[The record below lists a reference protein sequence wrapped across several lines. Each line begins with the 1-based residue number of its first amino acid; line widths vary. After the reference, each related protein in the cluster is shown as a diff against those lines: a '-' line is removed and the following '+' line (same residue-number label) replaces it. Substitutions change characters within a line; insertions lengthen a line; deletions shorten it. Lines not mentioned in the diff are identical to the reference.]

1 MFNIGGGEIIGLAV
15 LGMILVG
22 PERMPSIAAD
32 AARYL
37 NKLKKFAQNATDEL
51 KENLGPGYED
61 LKVTDLNPKKFI
73 KKTIGD
79 AMEQVE
85 EKPAAKVRS
94 GFVMNLVDQI
104 TEALSKVN
112 DPELHKPI
120 TELGMVET
128 ITVSDG
134 IAKLKIL
141 LTIVGC
147 PMKDRLQSDI
157 TNSLSDLA
165 EIKKVEIEFGVMSE
179 EQRNNVKKIIR
190 GGREK
195 FIPFAQPD
203 SLTRVLG
210 IASGKGGVGKSS
222 VTVNLAVA
230 AAKRGLKVGIL
241 DADVYGH
248 SVPRLMGILDQRPTA
263 IDQTFIPVENYGVK
277 VVSMEMF
284 KPERSDPVAYRGPLL
299 HRVLEQL
306 LSDAYWGDLD
316 LLLLDLPPGTGDIA
330 ISLGQLI
337 PTSEIVVVTTPQIAA
352 AEVAERAGRIAHQMK
367 QPVLGVIENMSDTSC
382 GKCGEVISIFG
393 SGGGEETAKR
403 LSELVGADVPLLAK
417 VPFDSQVREGGDIGD
432 PAVLTNEKIQNAF
445 NQILD
450 KIIIRPRS
458 LVGVR
463 LGVSN

>member
-1 MFNIGGGEIIGLAV
+1 MSLI
-15 LGMILVG
+15 
-22 PERMPSIAAD
+22 
-32 AARYL
+32 
-37 NKLKKFAQNATDEL
+37 
-51 KENLGPGYED
+51 
-61 LKVTDLNPKKFI
+61 
-73 KKTIGD
+73 
-79 AMEQVE
+79 
-85 EKPAAKVRS
+85 
-94 GFVMNLVDQI
+94 DQI
-104 TEALSKVN
+104 TDALSKVN

-128 ITVSDG
+128 VTFNNG
-134 IAKLKIL
+134 IANLKIL

-157 TNSLSDLA
+157 TNSLKDLT
-165 EIKKVEIEFGVMSE
+165 EISKVEIEFGVMSE

-367 QPVLGVIENMSDTSC
+367 QPVLGVIENMSDTNCS
-382 GKCGEVISIFG
+382 KCGEAISIFG
-393 SGGGEETAKR
+393 SGGGEETARR

-417 VPFDSQVREGGDIGD
+417 VPFDSQVREGGDAGD
-432 PAVLTNEKIQNAF
+432 PAVLTNERIQSAF

>member
-1 MFNIGGGEIIGLAV
+1 MSTVELINTA
-15 LGMILVG
+15 LGTVI
-22 PERMPSIAAD
+22 
-32 AARYL
+32 
-37 NKLKKFAQNATDEL
+37 
-51 KENLGPGYED
+51 
-61 LKVTDLNPKKFI
+61 
-73 KKTIGD
+73 
-79 AMEQVE
+79 
-85 EKPAAKVRS
+85 
-94 GFVMNLVDQI
+94 
-104 TEALSKVN
+104 
-112 DPELHKPI
+112 DPELHKPLP
-120 TELGMVET
+120 ELGMVES
-128 ITVSDG
+128 VNFADG
-134 IAKLKIL
+134 IAKIGIL

-147 PMKDRLQSDI
+147 PMKDRLHSDI
-157 TNSLSDLA
+157 TKSLANIS
-165 EIKKVEIEFGVMSE
+165 EIKTVEINFGVMNE
-179 EQRNNVKKIIR
+179 EQRNNVKKLIR

-230 AAKRGLKVGIL
+230 AAGRGLKVGIL

-248 SVPRLMGILDQRPTA
+248 SIPRLMGILDKRPTA

-337 PTSEIVVVTTPQIAA
+337 PTSEIIVVTTPQIAA
-352 AEVAERAGRIAHQMK
+352 AEIAERAGRIAHQIK
-367 QPVLGVIENMSDTSC
+367 QPVIGVIENMSESINPES
-382 GKCGEVISIFG
+382 GEKISIFG

-403 LSELVGADVPLLAK
+403 LSNLIGVDVPLLAK
-417 VPFDSQVREGGDIGD
+417 IPFNPILREGGDEGNPIALTD
-432 PAVLTNEKIQNAF
+432 KRFAKIFDEVLDQ
-445 NQILD
+445 
-450 KIIIRPRS
+450 IIIRPKS

-463 LGVSN
+463 LNINT